1 MTCNNI
7 RSHKTASLRPFPEK
21 RIFRET
27 TQVVKLT
34 PPSLFRVIKEVKANE
49 KKMKKESDL
58 HKTEKRRYE
67 EDFQKHQ
74 KDHIDK

>member
-21 RIFRET
+21 WIFRET
-27 TQVVKLT
+27 TAGSQT
-34 PPSLFRVIKEVKANE
+34 DSPSLFTVIKEVKANE